1 MIIDIENQFLV
12 FFEWPLKTGFTLVY
26 FTGRIFTINYA
37 FVERINCLDRLEG
50 YYNVMGL
57 KVSEY
62 DQEMTQSL
70 TTDQTMAP
78 RGRVTDRHPEDN
90 KC

>member
-1 MIIDIENQFLV
+1 M
-12 FFEWPLKTGFTLVY
+12 Y
-26 FTGRIFTINYA
+26 FTGRIITIDYA
-37 FVERINCLDRLEG
+37 FVERINCLYRLEG
-50 YYNVMGL
+50 YYYVVDL

-78 RGRVTDRHPEDN
+78 RGRVTERHPEDN